1 MIDTL
6 KIALLFLVAV
16 VFVVIFANLSP
27 QANMNNVVQTLH
39 NSVTTVAYAGELD
52 EIRKAVDEFMVLRTI
67 HDTEEGN
74 VLAAKLDERI
84 NDLHLVKTYCTEEIS
99 SMELV
104 HQNNPYNKLQEIC
117 PTLKDIS
124 FARAIQLFE
133 LI

>member
-1 MIDTL
+1 M
-6 KIALLFLVAV
+6 LLVV
-16 VFVVIFANLSP
+16 VFLFVIVTNILP
-27 QANMNNVVQTLH
+27 QADMNNAIQRFQT
-39 NSVTTVAYAGELD
+39 SVTTVAYAGELD

-67 HDTEEGN
+67 HGTEEGN
-74 VLAAKLDERI
+74 ILAAKLDERI
-84 NDLHLVKTYCTEEIS
+84 NSLQLVKTYCTQEIS

-117 PTLKDIS
+117 PTLKDVS

>member
-1 MIDTL
+1 MID
-6 KIALLFLVAV
+6 ALRIILLLLVAV

-27 QANMNNVVQTLH
+27 QANMNNAVQTLH
-39 NSVTTVAYAGELD
+39 NSVTTVAYAGEFD

-67 HDTEEGN
+67 HGTEEGN
-74 VLAAKLDERI
+74 ILAAKLDERI
-84 NDLHLVKTYCTEEIS
+84 NNLQLVKTYCKQEIS

-117 PTLKDIS
+117 PTLKDVS